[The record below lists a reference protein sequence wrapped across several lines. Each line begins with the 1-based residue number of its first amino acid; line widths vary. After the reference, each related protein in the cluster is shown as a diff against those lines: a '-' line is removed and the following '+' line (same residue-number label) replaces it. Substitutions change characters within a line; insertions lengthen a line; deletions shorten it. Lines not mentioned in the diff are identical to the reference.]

1 MSTSTY
7 TTHGVT
13 VKFDDNSPQ
22 VLAALKKAT
31 DRGLLAC
38 GEKAVKYAR
47 DELERPKA
55 HKSGPVRPN
64 IITWNLYNSLDC
76 ALQTGGQDKEVI
88 IGVKKGKADYAS
100 CVEFGTRNTWA
111 YPFLK
116 PAATQHTG
124 EYKTILANSLK
135 NA

>member
-1 MSTSTY
+1 MPTY

-31 DRGLLAC
+31 NRGLLAC

-47 DELERPKA
+47 DELARPKP

-64 IITWNLYNSLDC
+64 IITKNLYNSLDYDV
-76 ALQTGGQDKEVI
+76 QTKGREEEAI

-100 CVEFGTRNTWA
+100 YVELGTRKSWA

-124 EYKTILANSLK
+124 EYKQILADSLK